1 MDVSVVYDQCSNK
14 MKVKLN
20 GMSEYK
26 QSKKD
31 NDVIA
36 LLAMI
41 LGYKGTAVNLTYLM
55 TST

>member
-1 MDVSVVYDQCSNK
+1 

>member
-14 MKVKLN
+14 MKVKLD
-20 GMSEYK
+20 GTSGYE
-26 QSKKD
+26 QLKKD

-41 LGYKGTAVNLTYLM
+41 
-55 TST
+55 